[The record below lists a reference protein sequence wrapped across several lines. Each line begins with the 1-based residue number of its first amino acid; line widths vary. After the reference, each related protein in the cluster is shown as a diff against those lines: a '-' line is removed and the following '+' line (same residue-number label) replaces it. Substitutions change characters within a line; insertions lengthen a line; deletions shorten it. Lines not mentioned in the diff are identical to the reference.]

1 MNILVTLDSNY
12 VPQLKTMLRSF
23 FAHNNSDVDLYVI
36 HSSLTI
42 KDLNEIS
49 KMSARLNTHPIFIDD
64 SYFENAHFTKRITKE
79 TYYRLLL
86 CDYLPY
92 SVDRIL
98 YLDPDIIINKPL
110 DKLYNINFDDKC
122 IAGAGHTHTVVKWF
136 NKKRLNMGKKCDYI
150 NAGVL
155 MINVDNL
162 RGIIKTQD
170 IFDFVNM
177 KGKKLFQADQDVI
190 NALFWRETIYLP
202 AEIYNLD
209 ENTYRRSG
217 LNLNFV
223 KESTAI
229 IHYDGK
235 NKPWKENYKGELNKF
250 YEKYARES
258 KSVITNSSTK
268 ILKSITA

>member
-12 VPQLKTMLRSF
+12 VPQLKTMLTSF
-23 FAHNNSDVDLYVI
+23 FANNDTNVDLYVI

-42 KDLNEIS
+42 NDLNSIS
-49 KMSARLNTHPIFIDD
+49 KVSSMLTTHPIFIDD
-64 SYFENAHFTKRITKE
+64 SYFTNAHFTKRITKE

-86 CDYLPY
+86 CDYLPLN
-92 SVDRIL
+92 VDRIL

-110 DKLYNINFDDKC
+110 DKLYKMDFNGKC
-122 IAGAGHTHTVVKWF
+122 IAGAGHTHTIVKLF

-162 RGIIKTQD
+162 RMIIKTQE
-170 IFDFVNM
+170 IFDYVNIM
-177 KGKKLFQADQDVI
+177 GKRLFQADQDVI
-190 NALFWRETIYLP
+190 NAMFWRDTIYLP

-209 ENTYRRSG
+209 ENTYRRSK
-217 LNLNFV
+217 LNLDFV
-223 KESTAI
+223 EQNTAI

-235 NKPWKENYKGELNKF
+235 NKPWKDNYKGELNKF
-250 YEKYARES
+250 YEKYARKS
-258 KSVITNSSTK
+258 KNVITQGVTK
-268 ILKSITA
+268 ILKPFSA